1 MAGSVMAAASFG
13 YVSVTGAA
21 SVTENENHVYL
32 EPTDWRRLGL
42 RSRPRGRMGLL
53 ADLNENDYHIQ

>member
-1 MAGSVMAAASFG
+1 MAGSVMAAGSFG

-32 EPTDWRRLGL
+32 EP
-42 RSRPRGRMGLL
+42 
-53 ADLNENDYHIQ
+53 AD

>member
-1 MAGSVMAAASFG
+1 MAAASFG

-32 EPTDWRRLGL
+32 EPAGWRRLG
-42 RSRPRGRMGLL
+42 SRPHGRMGLL
-53 ADLNENDYHIQ
+53 ADLNENDYHVQ